1 MKYILTIKHTIQPT
15 PDFYTDE
22 EIAQLEFPMIVKQA
36 NERKSQI
43 AALSES
49 TNIPFDE
56 LQFATWLVASRSFAI
71 KISVDDSLV
80 KEGAVSTAEKSIRV
94 LLPYLDMINHSS
106 DNANAELHLID
117 PEKDEAWFAIR
128 ATRPIKKGKEI
139 SISYGASGVETSL
152 GLLMNYGFVPDE
164 NKIDTL
170 LLRNGGDDCLGKDEW
185 STTLEDDEAQLSQ
198 ATGNMANILKLRIK
212 MKKAYPSE

>member
-1 MKYILTIKHTIQPT
+1 
-15 PDFYTDE
+15 
-22 EIAQLEFPMIVKQA
+22 MIVKQA

-94 LLPYLDMINHSS
+94 LLPYLDMINHLS

-139 SISYGASGVETSL
+139 SISYGASGVETSS

-170 LLRNGGDDCLGKDEW
+170 LLRNGGDDCLDKDEW
-185 STTLEDDEAQLSQ
+185 STSLEDDEAQLQQ